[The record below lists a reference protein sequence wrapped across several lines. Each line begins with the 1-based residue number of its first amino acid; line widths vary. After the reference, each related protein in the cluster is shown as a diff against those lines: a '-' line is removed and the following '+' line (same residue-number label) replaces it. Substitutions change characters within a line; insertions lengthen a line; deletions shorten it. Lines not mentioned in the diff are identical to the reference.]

1 MLQSLLDTHRG
12 GPYVLGG
19 DLPDADARSYS
30 SEHTGSFKGGAVPQH
45 AARAMGG
52 EATVDTLDRDLWESH
67 VTRGD
72 GYRRGFPRFGSFFF
86 FFLATELVSPPHFL
100 MQLKS
105 TASETHELKVI

>member
-19 DLPDADARSYS
+19 DLPDADTRSYS

-86 FFLATELVSPPHFL
+86 FFFCNRTS
-100 MQLKS
+100 
-105 TASETHELKVI
+105 